1 MVYIC
6 WK

>member
-6 WK
+6 N